1 MNALLTYIVVA
12 ALIDSANLNAM
23 AAQIYLLST
32 PKPTKRSLFFIAGNF
47 LANLIGGLLIVFGF
61 TQILFQIFERFS
73 EIIYLFQFLLG
84 IALVLFGCYFDV
96 FFSRPKIVKKLKSL
110 KAIYA
115 FFLGA
120 TVALS
125 DIFTALPYLAAIE
138 KIVQTKSS
146 FFQTIGFL
154 TLYNFI
160 FIFPLVILLSIY
172 LHFQQKS
179 VAILAYIQQ
188 FVNRLVPKI
197 IRVIVVIFGLVLI
210 VDSITNT
217 NSL

>member
-160 FIFPLVILLSIY
+160 FPLVILLSIY

-188 FVNRLVPKI
+188 FVNRWVPKI
-197 IRVIVVIFGLVLI
+197 IRVIQVNQKV
-210 VDSITNT
+210 S
-217 NSL
+217 